1 MIENNN
7 PPATDDEI
15 SLIDLLVI
23 LLKHR
28 RLIIRS
34 VLGSMILGLAL
45 VLLLPGY
52 QFSKAVSGQVAEGKV
67 NFMISSALNAILGE
81 EDSTNFI
88 NQALQDPLIILQ
100 ALRESGYERLDDNS
114 RIDSGV
120 AEEEAVSSVRSRF
133 IQSKDQSVYKATY
146 DDGTG
151 SIIFKG
157 KDDEK
162 ISSFLVA
169 LVRTLNKELA
179 EYSLPY
185 ARSKVEAFEA
195 LLRTDKANE
204 ATGLTVVQNHE
215 NYTLIKNYLS
225 EGISPIPVIR
235 GPHVFKTRLSI
246 NTFRKDAITKA
257 IILVFAVFFMAVL
270 AAFVLQFVESVK
282 NDPEAMEK
290 IRDALEKPRT

>member
-1 MIENNN
+1 
-7 PPATDDEI
+7 
-15 SLIDLLVI
+15 
-23 LLKHR
+23 
-28 RLIIRS
+28 
-34 VLGSMILGLAL
+34 
-45 VLLLPGY
+45 
-52 QFSKAVSGQVAEGKV
+52 
-67 NFMISSALNAILGE
+67 MISSALNAILGE

-88 NQALQDPLIILQ
+88 NQALQDPMIILQ
-100 ALRESGYERLDDNS
+100 ALRESGYERLDDGS

-120 AEEEAVSSVRSRF
+120 PEEEAMSSVRRRF

-157 KDDEK
+157 RDDEK

-169 LVRTLNKELA
+169 LVRTLNKELS

-185 ARSKVEAFEA
+185 ARSKVNAFEA
-195 LLRTDKANE
+195 LLSTDKVNE

-225 EGISPIPVIR
+225 EGAIPIPVIR
-235 GPHVFKTRLSI
+235 GPHVFKTQLSI

-270 AAFVLQFVESVK
+270 AAFVQQFVESVK

-290 IRDALEKPRT
+290 IRAALEKPRT